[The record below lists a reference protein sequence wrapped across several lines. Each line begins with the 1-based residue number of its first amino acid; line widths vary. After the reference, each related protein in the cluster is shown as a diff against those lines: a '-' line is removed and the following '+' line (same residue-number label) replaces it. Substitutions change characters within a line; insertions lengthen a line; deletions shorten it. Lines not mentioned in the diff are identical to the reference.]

1 VGEVYTWR
9 LILSQIKLAEYLG
22 VDDSTVNKMEA
33 GSRRPSVEVLGLKV
47 TFTLQAEHSDLTDQE
62 VDGLLN
68 LKLYQP
74 N

>member
-1 VGEVYTWR
+1 
-9 LILSQIKLAEYLG
+9 
-22 VDDSTVNKMEA
+22 MEA
-33 GSRRPSVEVLGLKV
+33 GSRRPLVEVLGLKV

-62 VDGLLN
+62 VDGLPN